1 MNKLVSKFKDQSV
14 SDLKTLNDNDAHPFL
29 FVLDE
34 LAIFG
39 SPKTNRYKF
48 YDSNPTP
55 CTFYQSV
62 TASYSLH

>member
-14 SDLKTLNDNDAHPFL
+14 PDLKTLNDNDAHPFL

-39 SPKTNRYKF
+39 KSEKQIGISF
-48 YDSNPTP
+48 M
-55 CTFYQSV
+55 
-62 TASYSLH
+62 TAIRRALHFFTSQ